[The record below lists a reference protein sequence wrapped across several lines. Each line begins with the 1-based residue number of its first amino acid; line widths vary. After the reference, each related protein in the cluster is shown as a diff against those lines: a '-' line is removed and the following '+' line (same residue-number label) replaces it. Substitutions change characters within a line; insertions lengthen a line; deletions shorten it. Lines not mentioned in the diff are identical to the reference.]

1 VLADEKRSGI
11 GRRAP
16 LHGTVA
22 EVYRLPFDL
31 QQDLLGCAAA
41 GQRPGI
47 ARSVDT
53 IFVES
58 RATGAPNVAL
68 RSW

>member
-41 GQRPGI
+41 G
-47 ARSVDT
+47 
-53 IFVES
+53 
-58 RATGAPNVAL
+58 
-68 RSW
+68 